1 MFVSESTISSK
12 LLKIIFI
19 QLVSTMVLG
28 LRLQNRFHPRLAAVT
43 NAKRQQGTWPLT
55 TLPPQHQLQRLPN
68 SPHARRR
75 IVTSSIAPPITA
87 TERPETIVLAESK
100 LYASSWQGSFASSF
114 PERGL
119 HFSSVDITKPSPS
132 IKFSKD
138 DNNYGDC
145 LTLSALESNL
155 RNDLTNIHGNESS
168 QPSTSSSSAHA
179 LLVARGP
186 IPCLISQYFLE
197 SLPLAG
203 LVLIDPLLL
212 PEDGRRI
219 NKKNTNNHTIIN
231 NAYGKGSERW
241 DTSLTDLIDV
251 LEGRPPAMMNSS
263 PVLSKGQGTTT
274 ANKTPIVITKDRLH
288 NPEINLLHSFA
299 RRTENSTTTTTAAD
313 EGPRPLRLEPGS
325 IPILVL
331 YSKHSLYSDYYRIC
345 AERTAAFHTACGGS
359 GGDYF
364 DQVSVLGIPKK
375 TNELNILDNDGNVTP
390 NVDGVDDVHFK
401 LDGCNEGTE
410 DDVDW
415 VVDRIYE
422 WYDEV
427 VT

>member
-1 MFVSESTISSK
+1 
-12 LLKIIFI
+12 
-19 QLVSTMVLG
+19 MVLG
-28 LRLQNRFHPRLAAVT
+28 RRLQNRFNPRLAAAT
-43 NAKRQQGTWPLT
+43 NATKPRGTRPLT
-55 TLPPQHQLQRLPN
+55 TLPPQRRLQRQPN
-68 SPHARRR
+68 SPDARRR

-87 TERPETIVLAESK
+87 TERPETIVIAESK
-100 LYASSWQGSFASSF
+100 LYASSWHDSFASSF

-119 HFSSVDITKPSPS
+119 HFSSVDITKPLPS
-132 IKFSKD
+132 MNVSNKR
-138 DNNYGDC
+138 NNCGDC

-155 RNDLTNIHGNESS
+155 GKDLSNLHGSEGLQSS
-168 QPSTSSSSAHA
+168 TTSSSAHA

-219 NKKNTNNHTIIN
+219 HNKYKNNDTDANNTH
-231 NAYGKGSERW
+231 GKGSERW
-241 DTSLTDLIDV
+241 YNSLKDIIDL
-251 LEGRPPAMMNSS
+251 LEGRPPAKMNSS
-263 PVLSKGQGTTT
+263 PVTLKGQETTT
-274 ANKTPIVITKDRLH
+274 ANNTPNEITKDSLQ
-288 NPEINLLHSFA
+288 NPEVNLLHSLV
-299 RRTENSTTTTTAAD
+299 RQIENPATTTTATA
-313 EGPRPLRLEPGS
+313 EEPRPLRLEPGS
-325 IPILVL
+325 IPILIF
-331 YSKHSLYSDYYRIC
+331 YSNHTLYSDYYRIC

-375 TNELNILDNDGNVTP
+375 TKAMDLLNNEGAAIPNICSA
-390 NVDGVDDVHFK
+390 DDFRYK
-401 LDGCNEGTE
+401 LDGCDDDVE
-410 DDVDW
+410 DDLDW

-427 VT
+427 VA